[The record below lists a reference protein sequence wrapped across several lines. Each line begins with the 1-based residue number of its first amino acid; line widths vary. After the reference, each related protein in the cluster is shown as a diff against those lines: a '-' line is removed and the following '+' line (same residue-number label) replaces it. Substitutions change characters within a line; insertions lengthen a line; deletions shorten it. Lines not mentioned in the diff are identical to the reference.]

1 MVSGCQKDIDA
12 VCGLNTTGGLL
23 GGMKLFILGLNLKS
37 SAWGFGVDFSEDN
50 APTDELGGKLES
62 IEIGTVWPKEPTIRF
77 LRLMTLNA
85 SSISAPKTVDAS
97 TDRESL

>member
-50 APTDELGGKLES
+50 EPTDELGKQVFIS
-62 IEIGTVWPKEPTIRF
+62 ICRMGTASATI
-77 LRLMTLNA
+77 MA
-85 SSISAPKTVDAS
+85 
-97 TDRESL
+97 